1 MPMKIK
7 HFLYNSFL
15 IENGKNKIAIDPG
28 QNLWIFNLIS
38 LIPKSEWKSITH
50 ILITHGCSPSDKVGK
65 VGCLS

>member
-1 MPMKIK
+1 MKIR

-38 LIPKSEWKSITH
+38 LIPKKQN
-50 ILITHGCSPSDKVGK
+50 GK
-65 VGCLS
+65 VSRIFSLLMAILTITGKQIG